1 MRHTFLERR
10 LRIIFGFMG
19 AVAVTLAFA
28 GCSKK
33 SGKAVVLEKEHIAAR
48 EMTTPIAQQSASPS
62 EPTPGPGKLASQ
74 EEEKPQELAE
84 DEVAVDTYVMKKDAR
99 GTSRDP
105 RAMTDEQWIVSVQM
119 IADLRRIKVQTD
131 KAHWDKVKIG
141 DRINISYR
149 QGNYTGTVWAAEI
162 E

>member
-1 MRHTFLERR
+1 MRSQVIL
-10 LRIIFGFMG
+10 GFITG
-19 AVAVTLAFA
+19 LALLLTFA

-48 EMTTPIAQQSASPS
+48 EITSTPIAQQSASPS
-62 EPTPGPGKLASQ
+62 EPTPAPGELASQ
-74 EEEKPQELAE
+74 EEEKPRELAE
-84 DEVAVDTYVMKKDAR
+84 DEIVVDTYVMKKDAR

-105 RAMTDEQWIVSVQM
+105 RAMSDEQWIVRVQM

-141 DRINISYR
+141 DRINVSYR
-149 QGNYTGTVWAAEI
+149 QGNYTGTVWAAEM

>member
-1 MRHTFLERR
+1 MILS
-10 LRIIFGFMG
+10 
-19 AVAVTLAFA
+19 FA

-48 EMTTPIAQQSASPS
+48 EITPTPTAQQSASPS
-62 EPTPGPGKLASQ
+62 EPTPCPGELASQ
-74 EEEKPQELAE
+74 EEEKPRELAE
-84 DEVAVDTYVMKKDAR
+84 DEIAVDTYVMKKDAR

-105 RAMTDEQWIVSVQM
+105 RATSDEQWIVRVQM

-141 DRINISYR
+141 DRINVSYR

>member
-1 MRHTFLERR
+1 M
-10 LRIIFGFMG
+10 
-19 AVAVTLAFA
+19 TLTFA

-48 EMTTPIAQQSASPS
+48 EIVATPATEQAATPGEVTASSP
-62 EPTPGPGKLASQ
+62 EPTPRY
-74 EEEKPQELAE
+74 EEAPELAE
-84 DEVAVDTYVMKKDAR
+84 DEVEVDTYVMKKDAR

-105 RAMTDEQWIVSVQM
+105 RATTDEQWIVRVQM
-119 IADLRRIKVQTD
+119 IAGLRIKVQTD

-141 DRINISYR
+141 DQINVSYR
-149 QGNYTGTVWAAEI
+149 QGNYTGTVWASEI